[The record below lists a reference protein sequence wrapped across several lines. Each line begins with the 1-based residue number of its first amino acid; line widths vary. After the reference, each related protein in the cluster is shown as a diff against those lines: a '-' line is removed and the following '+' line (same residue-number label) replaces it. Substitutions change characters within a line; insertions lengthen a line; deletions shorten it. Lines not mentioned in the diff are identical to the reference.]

1 MTIIAISGSPSATSR
16 TQRLLSH
23 LLSLLE
29 RDGLKT
35 SLLPLFSLPGDAM
48 IQANV
53 TAPEIASTLSDIDK
67 ANVVIVGT
75 PIYKAAYSGLLKIFL
90 DLLPQRGLDGKIVL
104 PIATGG
110 SEAHLLALDYA
121 LRPVLQ
127 SLGADIVLPS
137 VYALDRDI
145 VWNADGN
152 VSLDDPLRARVCD
165 AAQQIG
171 TFVER
176 LYVRPYTATKGMCI
190 ESTAKIA
197 ALTCIASPVSLPAQR
212 NERPFT
218 KHS

>member
-1 MTIIAISGSPSATSR
+1 MTIIAISGSPSSTSR

-29 RDGLKT
+29 HDGRETRLL
-35 SLLPLFSLPGDAM
+35 SLSSLPGDAVVR
-48 IQANV
+48 ADV
-53 TAPEIASTLSDIDK
+53 TAPEIARALANIDK
-67 ANVVIVGT
+67 ASVVIVGT

-145 VWNADGN
+145 VWNADGD
-152 VSLDDPLRARVCD
+152 VTLDEPLRARVHG
-165 AAQQIG
+165 ASQQIG
-171 TFVER
+171 TLVER
-176 LYVRPYTATKGMCI
+176 LYARSYTAATGMCV
-190 ESTAKIA
+190 EPA
-197 ALTCIASPVSLPAQR
+197 ARVAA
-212 NERPFT
+212 
-218 KHS
+218 